1 MIVREVKMKPFIKKV
16 LWMIPIA
23 IAMGFP
29 GADGHAFKCGD
40 EMISTGDSRAG
51 VLMKCGKPNHTDK
64 YGAKKSKRGSQGIE
78 KWYYN
83 CGKGDFIY
91 VLTFE
96 NGVLKNE
103 ETEGRGSGK
112 SNCLGK

>member
-1 MIVREVKMKPFIKKV
+1 MEPVMKKI
-16 LWMIPIA
+16 LWSLPIMMA
-23 IAMGFP
+23 IALTSG
-29 GADGHAFKCGD
+29 DAFAFRCGD

-64 YGAKKSKRGSQGIE
+64 FSAKKSKRGGQGIE

-83 CGKGDFIY
+83 CGNGDFVY

-103 ETEGRGSGK
+103 ETEGRGTGK

>member
-1 MIVREVKMKPFIKKV
+1 MIEREVKMKPVIPKWF
-16 LWMIPIA
+16 WMVPVA
-23 IAMGFP
+23 IALALP
-29 GADGHAFKCGD
+29 GADAQAFKCGD
-40 EMISTGDSRAG
+40 EMISTGDSRAS
-51 VLMKCGKPNHTDK
+51 VLMKCGKPNHTDS
-64 YGAKKSKRGSQGIE
+64 YGVKRSKRSGQGTE

-91 VLTFE
+91 VLIFE
-96 NGVLKNE
+96 NGVLKSE

>member
-1 MIVREVKMKPFIKKV
+1 MTREVKMKPVIKKL
-16 LWMIPIA
+16 LWMLPIA
-23 IAMGFP
+23 IALALP
-29 GADGHAFKCGD
+29 GADGQAFKCGD
-40 EMISTGDSRAG
+40 EMISTGDSRAS
-51 VLMKCGKPNHTDK
+51 VLMKCGKPNHKDS
-64 YGAKKSKRGSQGIE
+64 YGATRSKRGRPGIE

-96 NGVLKNE
+96 NGVLKSE

-112 SNCLGK
+112 SSCLGK